1 MKKISL
7 TDIFMIDFCGSLFL
21 AEVLHLALMFL
32 GGSLREFALMFAG
45 GLLLLVAITILVC
58 TLWNR
63 HYKKASDVATAADTG
78 RKEAL
83 PHVFLL
89 SFVALVLTQM
99 TVILFGNHIHIQG
112 DMTVEMVA
120 SFMHTDDVYQVNPMT
135 GMAYAQGMPLRLQVL
150 GLPTLYGFVCAL
162 TGLAPEFVVWKLV
175 PIVVLVFGY
184 IAFGALAGAIFPEDK
199 KKRNLFLLIA
209 AILFY
214 IEAGIGGMD
223 GFGLLYGGWKGITI
237 RSLILMPW
245 LFSLMLRKKRLL
257 ALGVVAAEAC
267 ICWTLYGMG
276 WSVLI
281 FVLMTAIDWGLTG
294 KKRTPSRRVE
304 RRTGKHGTS

>member
-58 TLWNR
+58 TLWTR
-63 HYKKASDVATAADTG
+63 RYKKAND
-78 RKEAL
+78 
-83 PHVFLL
+83 VFLL
-89 SFVALVLTQM
+89 SFGALVLTQM

-150 GLPTLYGFVCAL
+150 GSPTLYGFVCAL
-162 TGLAPEFVVWKLV
+162 TGLAPELVVWKLV

-199 KKRNLFLLIA
+199 KKRNLFLLIV

-281 FVLMTAIDWGLTG
+281 FVLMTAIDWVLTG
-294 KKRTPSRRVE
+294 KKRTPARRVE